1 MLLAL
6 EHHPGQCSSCPSNTF
21 LSAIGNGNQACV
33 QCLSNNN
40 CTNPATS
47 VCTSGT
53 CNGCQTDNDCSHLL
67 AFPSCLSGTCIRCQ
81 NNHDCADSSK
91 PICELSTGFCH
102 ARIFV
107 AKPDV
112 QCVQGISSP
121 EIFTLTVPSSFM
133 VSPRRLLSMNVSL
146 QYMDSTLY
154 SYTLNSPSNTLEIVT
169 FSVKQQIPP
178 TNLLVTLVFQNQTQ
192 DDTFDYRFSTKVIP
206 FNSDADKAQQT
217 TKNVITTTL
226 IVAASVSGTMVL
238 AGGSPLVLWTLFNII
253 QAFYYLILI
262 NIDYPPNVEILLNIF
277 KVAKLDFV
285 PNPIDVIVPDMKEQ
299 SLPAPKKFDD
309 NGFDALFLAN
319 SGNILLLWGLIGFL
333 YGASLFILKYFKGI
347 HKGFKILCRKIISW
361 FRWSGAYQIIDANF
375 VSLLIPAF
383 LQVRELSFT
392 SSLFFTSSVFG
403 IIFSCLGGLFI
414 IAVYIIIKKLVND
427 ESISK
432 YSAFVEGYRL
442 DQNKAKLFNV
452 AELLKK
458 LVTAAVLVF
467 LYEHPLILLGIL
479 LLMNI
484 LMVIITLVIR
494 PYKKTWDCKLKII
507 MESLFGVLHLA
518 ILILGF
524 EEFYSDCSKVT
535 IVKYWM
541 GNCCHNS
548 PYFINKHGGNDA

>member
-1 MLLAL
+1 
-6 EHHPGQCSSCPSNTF
+6 
-21 LSAIGNGNQACV
+21 
-33 QCLSNNN
+33 
-40 CTNPATS
+40 
-47 VCTSGT
+47 
-53 CNGCQTDNDCSHLL
+53 
-67 AFPSCLSGTCIRCQ
+67 
-81 NNHDCADSSK
+81 
-91 PICELSTGFCH
+91 
-102 ARIFV
+102 
-107 AKPDV
+107 
-112 QCVQGISSP
+112 
-121 EIFTLTVPSSFM
+121 M
-133 VSPRRLLSMNVSL
+133 VSPRKLLSMNVSL

-169 FSVKQQIPP
+169 FSVRQQIPP

-192 DDTFDYRFSTKVIP
+192 DDTFDYKFPTKVIP

-217 TKNVITTTL
+217 TKSVITTTL
-226 IVAASVSGTMVL
+226 IVAVSVSGTMVF
-238 AGGSPLVLWTLFNII
+238 AGGSPLALWTLFNII

-319 SGNILLLWGLIGFL
+319 SGNILLLWGVCGLLFGT
-333 YGASLFILKYFKGI
+333 SLFIMKYLRGI
-347 HKGFKILCRKIISW
+347 HNGLQFMCRKTISW
-361 FRWSGAYQIIDANF
+361 FRWSGVYQIIDANF

-403 IIFSCLGGLFI
+403 VIFSCLGGLFI
-414 IAVYIIIKKLVND
+414 IAVYIIVKKLATD

-442 DQNKAKLFNV
+442 DQSKAKLFNI

-458 LVTAAVLVF
+458 LVTAAALVF
-467 LYEHPLILLGIL
+467 LYEYPIILLSIL

-484 LMVIITLVIR
+484 LMMIITLMIC
-494 PYKKTWDCKLKII
+494 PYKKTRDCKLKLI
-507 MESLFGVLHLA
+507 MESLFGMLHLA
-518 ILILGF
+518 ILILGI
-524 EEFYSDCSKVT
+524 EEFYLDRSKVT
-535 IVKYWM
+535 KINIGWAIVAIITFILSINMKEMMRDNLATLIEGIKYLRQLLNKKRQRKLKNDS
-541 GNCCHNS
+541 GISIIPIPSEAIFTEPTGSNIVSEHIRKIRRPRFRVNS
-548 PYFINKHGGNDA
+548 EN